1 MMFIT
6 AGRVGS
12 MYKRHKHFAL
22 MQIGVKVYT
31 IKVGRDG
38 IARFKFV
45 EAVEGTVTLDR
56 YIRHKKERLAKEHA
70 KKIDGVYIKYLKH
83 NDEAPLLYALAAAM
97 EDK

>member
-1 MMFIT
+1 MMFVT

-12 MYKRHKHFAL
+12 SYRRLQHFYV
-22 MQIGVKVYT
+22 MCIGGKVYT